1 MKDALLFEATGS
13 YEHGMCVVFDYQDEE
28 DVLGI
33 MLESPPHNES
43 WSKNS
48 TGYRWKLVSV
58 ISIPDDFPYDDPETE
73 WPSDLMKAMHRI
85 SPDIKVYER
94 ADCC

>member
-1 MKDALLFEATGS
+1 MKDALLFEATGT
-13 YEHGMCVVFDYQDEE
+13 YAHGMCVVFDYQDGQ

-33 MLESPPHNES
+33 ILDSNHNRD
-43 WSKNS
+43 
-48 TGYRWKLVSV
+48 YRWKLVSV
-58 ISIPDDFPYDDPETE
+58 ISVLDDFPYDDPATE
-73 WPSDLMKAMHRI
+73 WPSKLMKAMHRI